1 VNPTTARPRIPLRSA
16 LRSYWPWLAGLV
28 VASALVFLLPD
39 TAAHWNCL
47 IAIFLAA
54 AFLAACPC
62 LFLDAPYTFWV
73 FACALWLS
81 LGLVIPVVR
90 AVIVALAS

>member
-1 VNPTTARPRIPLRSA
+1 MNPTTARRRMPLRGA
-16 LRSYWPWLAGLV
+16 LRSYWPWLTGLV

-39 TAAHWNCL
+39 TAAHWNFL
-47 IAIFLAA
+47 VAIFLAA

-73 FACALWLS
+73 FASALWLS
-81 LGLVIPVVR
+81 LGLVIPIVK
-90 AVIVALAS
+90 AVIVALVT

>member
-1 VNPTTARPRIPLRSA
+1 MKPTTSRQRIPLRSA
-16 LRSYWPWLAGLV
+16 LKSYWPWLTGLV

-39 TAAHWNCL
+39 TAAHWNSL
-47 IAIFLAA
+47 VAIFLAA

-81 LGLVIPVVR
+81 LGLVIPIVK
-90 AVIVALAS
+90 AAIVALTS